1 MAAPPTTGVIDK
13 AIHNQRIAIVDVATG
28 QVKQVSPSDLHVYD
42 FDWSPDD
49 KTFVATAAP
58 GPGDNN
64 WWIAQIY
71 KIDIASGQR
80 DVDLQ
85 TVASDLPCRAG
96 RRTGN
101 RSPSSKES

>member
-13 AIHNQRIAIVDVATG
+13 AIHNQRIAILDTATS
-28 QVKQVSPSDLHVYD
+28 QVKQASPTDLHIYD

-49 KTFVATAAP
+49 KIFVATAAP

-71 KIDIASGQR
+71 KIDIATAKR
-80 DVDLQ
+80 RPFTNLHFN
-85 TVASDLPCRAG
+85 LRCRAG
-96 RRTGN
+96 RQMEN
-101 RSPSSKES
+101 KSPLSKA